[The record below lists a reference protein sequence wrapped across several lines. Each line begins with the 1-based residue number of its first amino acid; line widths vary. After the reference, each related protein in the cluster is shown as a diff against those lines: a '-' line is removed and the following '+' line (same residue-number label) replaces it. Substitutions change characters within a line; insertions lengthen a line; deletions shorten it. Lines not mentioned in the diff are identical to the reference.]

1 MDPVMI
7 VLVPGFLGGLIVA
20 LVMFRMKARSSLDSF
35 RDLPRSTDP
44 INMARIRV
52 EGVGGLGLVA
62 MALTVAW
69 FVPRIRQ
76 HVAIGLGLGVLLAV
90 VLILLRRR
98 RGPMLSSGEAPGANS
113 TLSLDAPPPPP
124 EVDHRGVPR
133 ARMRNES
140 AWAPDPA
147 GAGPK

>member
-1 MDPVMI
+1 MI

-20 LVMFRMKARSSLDSF
+20 LVMFRMKARSSPDPL
-35 RDLPRSTDP
+35 RDLPRTTDP

-76 HVAIGLGLGVLLAV
+76 HVAVGLALGMLLAV
-90 VLILLRRR
+90 VLILVRRR
-98 RGPMLSSGEAPGANS
+98 RGPMPSSSGTPGANA
-113 TLSLDAPPPPP
+113 TLSIDGPTPPRDEDGRSVPPPA
-124 EVDHRGVPR
+124 R
-133 ARMRNES
+133 AQNVT
-140 AWAPDPA
+140 A
-147 GAGPK
+147 